1 MRCWRL
7 SSFAISTATKPGM
20 PLSVSVSDAMAFTP
34 PTTLP
39 LVPAETC
46 AEAVPPMTMAVT
58 LPSSTLM
65 EETPSAPDET

>member
-1 MRCWRL
+1 
-7 SSFAISTATKPGM
+7 M
-20 PLSVSVSDAMAFTP
+20 PLSVSVSDTMAFTP

>member
-1 MRCWRL
+1 
-7 SSFAISTATKPGM
+7 M
-20 PLSVSVSDAMAFTP
+20 PLSVSVSDTMAFTP

-58 LPSSTLM
+58 LPSSTLTD
-65 EETPSAPDET
+65 EPPSLPSET